1 MQKFEKVRK
10 AVFPLAGHGTR
21 FLPMTKSSP
30 KEMLPIID
38 KPVVQYV
45 VEEAVESGIRQI
57 VMVTGRGKRAIEDHF
72 DISYELEDVLRKKNK
87 LSILQELQRI
97 STLSEIT
104 YIRQKE
110 ALGLGHAVLCAEM
123 VVGDEPFAVALGDEI
138 LSGPKSGLAQLQE
151 AFAELQA
158 PVIGLQ
164 RVPRSDVSHYG
175 IVDGTPVRDGLFRVD
190 RLVEKPPIAEAPSDY
205 AIIGR
210 YILTPDLFEILKT
223 QKPGV
228 GGEIQLTDALNTLA
242 RQRPVYAMEIQGDRF
257 DTGDK
262 MGFLKA
268 TVHFALDRED
278 LGEEF
283 RRFLYG
289 ILEQKNLRTEP
300 DKPGESVYATR

>member
-1 MQKFEKVRK
+1 MQKVRK

-87 LSILQELQRI
+87 LDILAELQRI
-97 STLSEIT
+97 ASLSEIT

-110 ALGLGHAVLCAEM
+110 ALGLGHAVLCSEM
-123 VVGDEPFAVALGDEI
+123 VVGNEPFAVALGDEI
-138 LSGPKSGLAQLQE
+138 LYGPKSGLAQLLE
-151 AFAELQA
+151 VYEELQA

-164 RVPRSDVSHYG
+164 RVPRSEVSHYG

-190 RLVEKPPIAEAPSDY
+190 RLVEKPKTQDAPSDY

-210 YILTPDLFEILKT
+210 YILTPDVYGILGT

-268 TVHFALDRED
+268 TVHFALKRGD
-278 LGEEF
+278 LSGEF
-283 RRFLYG
+283 RLFLEG
-289 ILEQKNLRTEP
+289 VLSRGHLNPEP
-300 DKPGESVYATR
+300 EIPGETVYANR

>member
-1 MQKFEKVRK
+1 MQKVRK

-45 VEEAVESGIRQI
+45 VEEAVEAGIRQI

-87 LSILQELQRI
+87 LELLTELQRI
-97 STLSEIT
+97 SSLSEIT

-110 ALGLGHAVLCAEM
+110 ALGLGHAVLCSEL
-123 VVGDEPFAVALGDEI
+123 VVGNEPFAVALGDEI
-138 LSGPKSGLAQLQE
+138 LDGPQSALSQLLK
-151 AFAELQA
+151 AFEELQA
-158 PVIGLQ
+158 PIIGMQ
-164 RVPRSDVSHYG
+164 RVPRSEVSHYG
-175 IVDGTPVRDGLFRVD
+175 IVSGTEIQKGLFRVD
-190 RLVEKPPIAEAPSDY
+190 RLVEKPKIEDAPSEF

-210 YILTPDLFEILKT
+210 YVLTPDIFGLLRT
-223 QKPGV
+223 QRPGV
-228 GGEIQLTDALNTLA
+228 GGEIQLTDSLNSLA
-242 RQRPVYAMEIQGDRF
+242 SNSPVYALEIIGDRF

-262 MGFLKA
+262 LGFLKA
-268 TVHFALDRED
+268 TVQFALKRAD

-283 RRFLYG
+283 RLFLDG
-289 ILEQKNLRTEP
+289 ILSQRMIMPENDES
-300 DKPGESVYATR
+300 GENVYAHR

>member
-1 MQKFEKVRK
+1 MQKVRK

-87 LSILQELQRI
+87 LDILSELQRI
-97 STLSEIT
+97 SSLSEIT
-104 YIRQKE
+104 YLRQKE
-110 ALGLGHAVLCAEM
+110 ALGLGHAVLCSEM
-123 VVGDEPFAVALGDEI
+123 VVGNEPFAVALGDEI
-138 LSGPKSGLAQLQE
+138 LYGPKSGLAQLQE
-151 AFAELQA
+151 AFEELQA

-164 RVPRSDVSHYG
+164 RVPRSEVSHYG

-190 RLVEKPPIAEAPSDY
+190 RLVEKPKAQDAPSDY

-210 YILTPDLFEILKT
+210 YILTPDVYDILKT

-268 TVHFALDRED
+268 TVHFALKRGD
-278 LGEEF
+278 LSEEF
-283 RRFLYG
+283 RLFLEG
-289 ILEQKNLRTEP
+289 VLVQGMLSPERDI
-300 DKPGESVYATR
+300 PGETVYANR

>member
-1 MQKFEKVRK
+1 MHKVRK

-45 VEEAVESGIRQI
+45 LEEAVESGIRQI

-87 LSILQELQRI
+87 LSVLAELQRI
-97 STLSEIT
+97 ASLSEIS

-110 ALGLGHAVLCAEM
+110 ALGLGHAVLCSEL
-123 VVGDEPFAVALGDEI
+123 VIGEEPFVVALGDEI
-138 LSGPKSGLAQLQE
+138 LDGPQSAISQLLE
-151 AFAELQA
+151 AYEELES
-158 PVIGLQ
+158 PIIGMQ
-164 RVPRSDVSHYG
+164 RVPRSEVNHYG
-175 IVDGTPVRDGLFRVD
+175 IVSGTEIRKGLFRVE
-190 RLVEKPPIAEAPSDY
+190 RLVEKPSIDEAPSEY

-210 YILTPDLFEILKT
+210 YLLTPDIFPLLRN

-228 GGEIQLTDALNTLA
+228 GGEIQLTDSLNSLALK
-242 RQRPVYAMEIQGDRF
+242 RPVYALEISGNRF

-268 TVHFALDRED
+268 TVQFALKRSD
-278 LGEEF
+278 LGSEF
-283 RRFLYG
+283 RLYLEG
-289 ILEQKNLRTEP
+289 ILARDTVSGIKDGPLETEY
-300 DKPGESVYATR
+300 VFR

>member
-1 MQKFEKVRK
+1 MQKVRK

-87 LSILQELQRI
+87 LDILSELQRI
-97 STLSEIT
+97 SSLSEIT
-104 YIRQKE
+104 YLRQKE
-110 ALGLGHAVLCAEM
+110 ALGLGHAVLCSEM
-123 VVGDEPFAVALGDEI
+123 VVGNEPFAVALGDEI
-138 LSGPKSGLAQLQE
+138 LYGPKSGLAQLQE
-151 AFAELQA
+151 VFEELQA

-164 RVPRSDVSHYG
+164 RVPRSEVSHYG

-190 RLVEKPPIAEAPSDY
+190 RLVEKPKSQDAPSDY

-210 YILTPDLFEILKT
+210 YILTPDVYDILKT

-268 TVHFALDRED
+268 TVHFALKRGD
-278 LGEEF
+278 LSEEF
-283 RRFLYG
+283 RLFLEG
-289 ILEQKNLRTEP
+289 VLAQGMLSPERDI
-300 DKPGESVYATR
+300 PGETVYANR

>member
-1 MQKFEKVRK
+1 MQKVRK

-87 LSILQELQRI
+87 LDILAELQRI
-97 STLSEIT
+97 ASLSEIT

-110 ALGLGHAVLCAEM
+110 ALGLGHAVLCSEM
-123 VVGDEPFAVALGDEI
+123 VVGNEPFAVALGDEI
-138 LSGPKSGLAQLQE
+138 LYGPKSGLAQLLE
-151 AFAELQA
+151 VYEELQA

-164 RVPRSDVSHYG
+164 RVPRSEVSHYG

-190 RLVEKPPIAEAPSDY
+190 RLV
-205 AIIGR
+205 
-210 YILTPDLFEILKT
+210 
-223 QKPGV
+223 
-228 GGEIQLTDALNTLA
+228 
-242 RQRPVYAMEIQGDRF
+242 
-257 DTGDK
+257 
-262 MGFLKA
+262 
-268 TVHFALDRED
+268 
-278 LGEEF
+278 
-283 RRFLYG
+283 
-289 ILEQKNLRTEP
+289 
-300 DKPGESVYATR
+300 

>member
-87 LSILQELQRI
+87 LSILKELQRI

-190 RLVEKPPIAEAPSDY
+190 RLVEKPPVPEAPSDY

-223 QKPGV
+223 QQPGV

-268 TVHFALDRED
+268 TVHFALNRED

-283 RRFLYG
+283 RLFLYG
-289 ILEQKNLRTEP
+289 MLEQKNLRPEP

>member
-1 MQKFEKVRK
+1 MQKVRK

-72 DISYELEDVLRKKNK
+72 DTSYELEDVLRKKNK
-87 LSILQELQRI
+87 LDILAELQRI
-97 STLSEIT
+97 ASLSEIT

-110 ALGLGHAVLCAEM
+110 ALGLGHAVLCSEM
-123 VVGDEPFAVALGDEI
+123 VVGNEPFAVALGDEI
-138 LSGPKSGLAQLQE
+138 LYGPKSGLAQLLE
-151 AFAELQA
+151 VYEELQA

-164 RVPRSDVSHYG
+164 RVPRSEVSHYG
-175 IVDGTPVRDGLFRVD
+175 IVDGTPIRDGLFRVD
-190 RLVEKPPIAEAPSDY
+190 RLVEKPNVQDAPSDY

-210 YILTPDLFEILKT
+210 YILTPDIYGILGT

-242 RQRPVYAMEIQGDRF
+242 RKRPVYAMEIQGDRF

-268 TVHFALDRED
+268 TVHFALKRGD
-278 LGEEF
+278 LSEEF
-283 RRFLYG
+283 RLFLEG
-289 ILEQKNLRTEP
+289 VLTQEALRPERNI
-300 DKPGESVYATR
+300 PGETVYANR

>member
-1 MQKFEKVRK
+1 MQKVRK

-87 LSILQELQRI
+87 LDILSELQRI
-97 STLSEIT
+97 SALSEIT

-110 ALGLGHAVLCAEM
+110 ALGLGHAVLCSEM
-123 VVGDEPFAVALGDEI
+123 VVGNEPFAVALGDEI
-138 LSGPKSGLAQLQE
+138 LYGPQSGLAQLLTAYE
-151 AFAELQA
+151 ELQA

-164 RVPRSDVSHYG
+164 RVPRSEVCHYG

-190 RLVEKPPIAEAPSDY
+190 RLVEKPKVQDAPSDY

-210 YILTPDLFEILKT
+210 YILTPDVYDILKNQT
-223 QKPGV
+223 PGV

-242 RQRPVYAMEIQGDRF
+242 ANRPVYALEIKGDRF

-268 TVHFALDRED
+268 TVRFALKRPD
-278 LGEEF
+278 LAEEF
-283 RRFLYG
+283 RHFLAATLGKEGSSSLGDGHDAGRFVA
-289 ILEQKNLRTEP
+289 R
-300 DKPGESVYATR
+300 

>member
-1 MQKFEKVRK
+1 MKKVRK

-21 FLPMTKSSP
+21 FLPMTKASP

-45 VEEAVESGIRQI
+45 VEEAVESGIQQI

-87 LSILQELQRI
+87 LALLSELQRI
-97 STLSEIT
+97 SSLSEIT

-110 ALGLGHAVLCAEM
+110 ALGLGHAVLCSEM
-123 VVGDEPFAVALGDEI
+123 VVGSEPFAVALGDEI
-138 LSGPKSGLAQLQE
+138 LYGPRSGLAQLLE
-151 AFAELQA
+151 AFNQLQA

-164 RVPRSDVSHYG
+164 RVPRSEVSHYG
-175 IVDGTPVRDGLFRVD
+175 IVDGTPVRDGLFRVE
-190 RLVEKPPIAEAPSDY
+190 RLVEKPDVPDAPSDY

-210 YILTPDLFEILKT
+210 YVLTPDLFDILKT

-242 RQRPVYAMEIQGDRF
+242 RHRPVYAMEIQGDRF

-268 TVHFALDRED
+268 TVHFALNRED

-283 RRFLYG
+283 RHFLEG
-289 ILEQKNLRTEP
+289 ILGPHQLNP
-300 DKPGESVYATR
+300 DKDTPGESVYATR